1 MIPSSGNATHQATPV
16 MNRGGGIVIG
26 TVSAQ
31 VENFVPERAPSPR
44 SGSASL
50 SRRIPPRRWHL
61 VRACVESA
69 RPLVDHARRGSTSGI
84 PDRSELGQTPGLRAL
99 VVAVRSHAVRPNYAF
114 ERTVKQPRNRLSVG
128 RAAAQRER

>member
-1 MIPSSGNATHQATPV
+1 MIASFVSATLKATSV

-50 SRRIPPRRWHL
+50 SRRIPPRRSHL
-61 VRACVESA
+61 VRACVASA
-69 RPLVDHARRGSTSGI
+69 RLLVDHARRGSTSGI
-84 PDRSELGQTPGLRAL
+84 PDGSELGQTPGLRAL

-114 ERTVKQPRNRLSVG
+114 ERTANRHRNHR
-128 RAAAQRER
+128 RHHAAAQRER